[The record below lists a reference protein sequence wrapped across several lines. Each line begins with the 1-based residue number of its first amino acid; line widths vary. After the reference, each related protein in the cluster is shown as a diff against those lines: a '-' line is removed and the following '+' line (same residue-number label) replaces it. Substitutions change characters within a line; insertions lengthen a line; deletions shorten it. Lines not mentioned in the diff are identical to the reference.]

1 MVFLIRD
8 VMVTEFPTFA
18 PDRDASSCLQELVR
32 RREGFALI
40 VERERTVAIVTE
52 WDFLEKLLARGRDP
66 AQVPIG
72 EIATRPVKSVALTS
86 PTMDVVEEMQRQ
98 GIRRMVVVDG
108 DRTAGVVTTKRIF
121 EAFRKYVDQ
130 VSADIA
136 RLQSATP

>member
-8 VMVTEFPTFA
+8 LMATEFPTFPA
-18 PDRDASSCLQELVR
+18 HEDARSCLEELVR
-32 RREGFALI
+32 RREGYALV
-40 VERERTVAIVTE
+40 VEDGRTVAIVTE
-52 WDFLEKLLARGRDP
+52 WDFIEKVLARGRDP
-66 AQVPIG
+66 SKITIG
-72 EIATRPVKSVALTS
+72 EIASRPVKSVALSS

-108 DRTAGVVTTKRIF
+108 DRTVGVVTMKRIF

-130 VSADIA
+130 VSSDIA